1 VRACVARV
9 CACVCVCARVR
20 ACVPPLCP
28 FTGLQ
33 RGKSEPDTR
42 GYDPQT
48 GVSNLHFDRVQKLDY
63 IHKSHDRHT
72 CSRWFICKCIQICA
86 PQRTRFGRE
95 MPFNGHKSEM
105 LCKQFWLEVDR
116 KTNVVHLLMHTYARL
131 LSNSTCAHAHKHT
144 HAQTFTHKH
153 THTHTHAHTHPYSPM
168 MVGSSSE
175 WRLLAG
181 MMARPRA
188 TCVCMCVCVC
198 MCMRVCMCMCACVCP
213 FALPFY
219 FTDNGHFLKSNYEHR
234 RKPIERR
241 W

>member
-1 VRACVARV
+1 VSSRCVRACVARV

-153 THTHTHAHTHPYSPM
+153 THTHTRTHTSILTNDGGLQLRVAL
-168 MVGSSSE
+168 VGRDDGTSTSH
-175 WRLLAG
+175 L
-181 MMARPRA
+181 
-188 TCVCMCVCVC
+188 CVYVCMCVYVYACVYVYVCVC
-198 MCMRVCMCMCACVCP
+198 VSVC
-213 FALPFY
+213 FAILF
-219 FTDNGHFLKSNYEHR
+219 H
-234 RKPIERR
+234 
-241 W
+241 